1 MKTIVDIAVMCCEV
15 LHESFVK
22 YCFKAMSENTEV
34 LPCIYC
40 PSEYVPICPRR
51 FTDIIPDMLSSGE
64 YH

>member
-1 MKTIVDIAVMCCEV
+1 MKTIVDIAIMCV
-15 LHESFVK
+15 ATMYGSFVK
-22 YCFKAMSENTEV
+22 YCFTPINEITEV

-51 FTDIIPDMLSSGE
+51 FNDIILDMLSSGE